1 MLGHGSTLKPP
12 MSLRYLLAVVACF
25 LVPIASQA
33 AETGLRG
40 VLINLPY
47 TGVATEFLNGTG
59 SFSTPVGGSSGSTNW
74 VDVGTNSYTFG
85 DVGIGTTPITAQ
97 KMTLRVDDLRTTP
110 INGFFLTNATPATSG
125 VQVQDSPAIYWSGGA
140 WLTGSLSNAP
150 VSFRSYVV
158 PAGGA
163 TAPIATWTLD
173 RSLNGAAYALPLTY
187 DSAGRLVIPSDFTT
201 GGAISSTGNILSGP
215 SVFIGWSGR
224 SMFGSSVLGALEANN
239 ISATARA
246 TLQANIPQ
254 VTKTV
259 NYTVAAALD
268 SGLEINNIGA
278 SAAVTNTL
286 PTAVANQH
294 YWAYVDAAQILS
306 IKASGTDVIRWG
318 STVSAAAGD
327 IWSSQVGSKLHIRSP
342 KAGLW
347 VVDGVAG
354 AWTLVAPRI
363 GNIALVSGT
372 ITVTNS
378 TVTANSAVLLTR
390 KTAGG
395 TIGMSVTYTLNA
407 GVGFTMT
414 SDNVLDTSTY
424 TWKLEEV
431 PN

>member
-1 MLGHGSTLKPP
+1 MKTTLGILVALVCAGLHAQAPFERNYYTTNAAPAGS
-12 MSLRYLLAVVACF
+12 
-25 LVPIASQA
+25 I
-33 AETGLRG
+33 
-40 VLINLPY
+40 
-47 TGVATEFLNGTG
+47 
-59 SFSTPVGGSSGSTNW
+59 NW
-74 VDVGTNSYTFG
+74 VDVSTNSYTFG

-110 INGFFLTNATPATSG
+110 INGYFLTNATPATAG
-125 VQVQDSPAIYWSGGA
+125 VQVQDSPAIYQSGGA

-150 VSFRSYVV
+150 VSFRGYVV
-158 PAGGA
+158 PVVGA
-163 TAPIATWTLD
+163 TAPTARWTLEA
-173 RSLNGAAYALPLTY
+173 SLNGAAYSSSPFSVDQVGNVIANGVNVGNGGG
-187 DSAGRLVIPSDFTT
+187 SLVI
-201 GGAISSTGNILSGP
+201 AASSLM
-215 SVFIGWSGR
+215 FWSGR
-224 SMFGSSVLGALEANN
+224 SVLSSPADGSVLIGNN
-239 ISATARA
+239 AGNARG

-254 VTKTV
+254 VTKTS
-259 NYTVAAALD
+259 NYTIATALD

-278 SAAVTNTL
+278 VAAVTNTL
-286 PTAVANQH
+286 PTAVAAQH

-363 GNIALVSGT
+363 GNVALIGGT

-424 TWKLEEV
+424 TWRLEEI